1 MRFLSPHT
9 LFFSIADAIL
19 IVKPIYLFITI
30 MPEIKSPTSQNNQ
43 SSQSP
48 DQEFEQRYQQ
58 WLEREMLRQDNGA
71 FYHY

>member
-1 MRFLSPHT
+1 
-9 LFFSIADAIL
+9 
-19 IVKPIYLFITI
+19 
-30 MPEIKSPTSQNNQ
+30 MPEIKPQTSQQNQ

-58 WLEREMLRQDNGA
+58 WLEKEMLRQDYEA

>member
-1 MRFLSPHT
+1 
-9 LFFSIADAIL
+9 
-19 IVKPIYLFITI
+19 
-30 MPEIKSPTSQNNQ
+30 MPESKSQTSQNNK

-71 FYHY
+71 FYDY